1 MPAFNPFIDPGI
13 NVEATDGSPV
23 NFTAG
28 LPTLQQA
35 VRPASAQAG
44 IGGRFEG
51 WIMNAAG
58 NSASTVNAAGTSEN
72 VALHVAAVIAFALV
86 GVYLLRQSGFKF
98 AVAGSVGR

>member
-1 MPAFNPFIDPGI
+1 MPSVNPFIDQGA
-13 NVEATDGSPV
+13 NVEAIDGSPV

-35 VRPASAQAG
+35 VVPAAAQAG
-44 IGGRFEG
+44 IGGRLEG
-51 WIMNAAG
+51 WIMNVTGGAQ
-58 NSASTVNAAGTSEN
+58 TTNAAGTSEN
-72 VALHVAAVIAFALV
+72 VAMHVAALVAFALI